1 MRKKYLLFA
10 GLLLCLIGLGLGYYL
25 YNKPRDSAAGAQAE
39 HHVKAKELYLGFMK
53 EEQAATAMYVN
64 KVIAIK
70 GTVISV
76 QHEGNSASVLLS
88 AGEDAT
94 GGVNCTLAPGED
106 SNLPSPGQEV
116 EIKGRCNGF
125 LMDVSVVDAIVVRN

>member
-10 GLLLCLIGLGLGYYL
+10 GLLLCLFGFGIGYYL
-25 YNKPRDSAAGAQAE
+25 YNKPRDNAAGEQAAY
-39 HHVKAKELYLGFMK
+39 HVKAKDLYLGFMK

-64 KVIAIK
+64 KVIAIN
-70 GTVISV
+70 GTVLSV
-76 QHEGNSASVLLS
+76 QHEGKDASILLS

-94 GGVNCTLAPGED
+94 GGVNCTLVAGEE
-106 SNLPSPGQEV
+106 SSLPSPGEDV

-125 LMDVSVVDAIVVRN
+125 LMDVSVVDAVVVRH